1 MQYLILNISLI
12 NSIYA
17 YYAHLFIFL
26 NLFFNIYLFLFS
38 VTPDETFHDPLRYP
52 KFPLPGGKPL
62 NIRRG
67 PGRPRKERPFGITRG
82 GGTRRSF
89 GRGGTRGK
97 GFV

>member
-1 MQYLILNISLI
+1 MSLI

-17 YYAHLFIFL
+17 RYYAHLFIFL
-26 NLFFNIYLFLFS
+26 NLFFNIYLFLS
-38 VTPDETFHDPLRYP
+38 VTPEEAFHDPLRYP

-89 GRGGTRGK
+89 GRGGARGK